1 MKRFNFS
8 YVGTSKIIFQ
18 FFHPFK
24 FLVFSDCKTDGYKQY
39 DLNKYGYDLDLTTQ
53 VYYYDYYYGY
63 GFRFRFLGFGFG
75 IARVDALEYVDPDL
89 DDIYR
94 SWIILK

>member
-24 FLVFSDCKTDGYKQY
+24 FL
-39 DLNKYGYDLDLTTQ
+39 
-53 VYYYDYYYGY
+53 
-63 GFRFRFLGFGFG
+63 GFGFG

-89 DDIYR
+89 NDIYR